1 MGEIKNGERKRVEK
15 KRVHIVTS
23 QNSPWLPIET
33 SLSLQWEEGMLGET
47 LIRSSYLAFGSGGQQ
62 VNHVTPAKKKKKHP
76 RNNILSGLWPM
87 ALEVFPNG
95 KHRSSDCAPSSLFQ
109 LILLFLYV
117 RL

>member
-62 VNHVTPAKKKKKHP
+62 VNHVTPAKKKK
-76 RNNILSGLWPM
+76 NTLETTYCLGSGLWLWRSFPM
-87 ALEVFPNG
+87 ANTGHQIVHHQAF
-95 KHRSSDCAPSSLFQ
+95 SS
-109 LILLFLYV
+109 
-117 RL
+117 